1 MKSKLTVLIVLM
13 MSLLFFVSCKKKDVK
28 APAEK
33 AVNVRVQPAEKKSL
47 RPFLD
52 ATGTLNPY
60 QEVTVS
66 AEIDGILRDMK
77 VSDGSAVSKG
87 TVLAVIDDIDY
98 DLEVKKADAGL
109 KQAEA
114 NLANTKLE
122 YQRKDALFKE
132 QLVTQQQFDDVSTRL
147 SLAAAEVERAKASLS
162 LAKQKLSKTQIYSPL
177 AGFIK
182 EKKVERGNYVKN
194 GTQLFTI
201 IQSNPIKLNFTVTEK
216 DIGRLK
222 TGQDVFL
229 TVEAIPEKE
238 FKGKV
243 SIVYPSLE
251 EKTRTLLVEAQ
262 IPNPLGILK
271 PGFFAQVK
279 LYTGAERGVVLVP
292 ITALL
297 YEGDKI
303 RVFIAEADK
312 AKERAVKIGRQYK
325 FQPSVPSIRDAK
337 EYTEIIEG
345 VKEGELVVTVGQQNL
360 FEGAKINVAR

>member
-1 MKSKLTVLIVLM
+1 M
-13 MSLLFFVSCKKKDVK
+13 
-28 APAEK
+28 
-33 AVNVRVQPAEKKSL
+33 
-47 RPFLD
+47 
-52 ATGTLNPY
+52 
-60 QEVTVS
+60 
-66 AEIDGILRDMK
+66 
-77 VSDGSAVSKG
+77 
-87 TVLAVIDDIDY
+87 
-98 DLEVKKADAGL
+98 
-109 KQAEA
+109 
-114 NLANTKLE
+114 
-122 YQRKDALFKE
+122 
-132 QLVTQQQFDDVSTRL
+132 
-147 SLAAAEVERAKASLS
+147 
-162 LAKQKLSKTQIYSPL
+162 
-177 AGFIK
+177 
-182 EKKVERGNYVKN
+182 
-194 GTQLFTI
+194 
-201 IQSNPIKLNFTVTEK
+201 
-216 DIGRLK
+216 
-222 TGQDVFL
+222 

-251 EKTRTLLVEAQ
+251 EKTRTLMVEAQ
-262 IPNPLGILK
+262 SSQSVGNSETRD
-271 PGFFAQVK
+271 FFAQVK